1 MSAGEPQTA
10 LAIDV
15 GGTKILVALVRDG
28 VVLERNQVPTPR
40 DGGGDAW
47 CAAIVDAA
55 AAWHGRYS
63 VVGAAVTGGISD
75 GRWYA
80 VNPETL
86 PVPEGFPLEAT
97 LSRMLGLPV
106 RCTNDAQ
113 AAGWGEYRR
122 GAGQGHDMA
131 FVTISTG
138 IGGGLV
144 LGGRLVSGITGLGGH
159 VGLLPLATPDGSDA
173 IENLCSGRWV
183 ARQADGRA
191 EDARAVFSAAEAGES
206 WAQAILDLSMDR
218 AALVLRTV
226 QWIVDPAV
234 IVVGGGIGLV
244 PSYFAGLRQRLTS
257 GPHRTELRPA
267 LLGGDA
273 GAIGAAELAVRHSEM
288 GTLHE

>member
-1 MSAGEPQTA
+1 MSGGDHKTA

-15 GGTKILVALVRDG
+15 GGTKILVGLVRDG
-28 VVLERNQVPTPR
+28 VVLDRNQVPTPR
-40 DGGGDAW
+40 EGGGEAW

-55 AAWHGRYS
+55 AAWRGRYD
-63 VVGAAVTGGISD
+63 VAGAAVTGGISD

-80 VNPETL
+80 VNPATL
-86 PVPEGFPLEAT
+86 PVPAGFPLEAT
-97 LSRMLGLPV
+97 LGAMLGLPV

-144 LGGRLVSGITGLGGH
+144 LGGKLVGGTTGLGGH
-159 VGLLPLATPDGSDA
+159 VGLLPLATADGSDA
-173 IENLCSGRWV
+173 VENLCSGRWI
-183 ARQADGRA
+183 ARQAEGRA
-191 EDARAVFSAAEAGES
+191 DDARGVFAAAEAGEN

-218 AALVLRTV
+218 AALVLRTL
-226 QWIVDPAV
+226 QWIVDPEV

-244 PSYFAGLRQRLTS
+244 PSYFAGLQQRLTG
-257 GPHRTELRPA
+257 GPHRTALRPA

-273 GAIGAAELAVRHSEM
+273 GAIGAAELAIAYSEM
-288 GTLHE
+288 GTVHE